1 MDAAKRKRL
10 EAMGWRIGS
19 AEDFLG
25 LTASESAYIEIKL
38 KLGKNLKQKRL
49 EKNLTQREL
58 AQALKSDQSRIAKM
72 EAGDPS
78 VSIDL
83 LIRSLFTLGTSH
95 KELATIISGIGQIS

>member
-25 LTASESAYIEIKL
+25 LSASESAYIEIKL
-38 KLGKNLKQKRL
+38 NLGKNLKQKRL
-49 EKNLTQREL
+49 EKNLTQKEL

-83 LIRSLFTLGTSH
+83 LIKSLFTLGTSH
-95 KELATIISGIGQIS
+95 QELAGIIAGIGRSS